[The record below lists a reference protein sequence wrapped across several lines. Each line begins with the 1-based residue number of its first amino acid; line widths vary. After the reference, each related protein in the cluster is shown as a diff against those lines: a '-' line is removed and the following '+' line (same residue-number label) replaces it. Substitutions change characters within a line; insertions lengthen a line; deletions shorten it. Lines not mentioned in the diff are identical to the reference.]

1 VVVSVV
7 VVVAAVVFAVVVVA
21 SVVVASVVVASVVV
35 AAVVVAAVVVVAA
48 GSSVLPQATN
58 AAAHIM
64 IASTEASTLI
74 MVDFI
79 VIISLLK
86 IFSRCVAELLLESK
100 FMIAPKSLF
109 VKFFCQLPHSNWHF
123 RHYADF
129 SRSFFVVF
137 DPTFCLNVADA

>member
-1 VVVSVV
+1 V
-7 VVVAAVVFAVVVVA
+7 VVVAAVVVAAVVA
-21 SVVVASVVVASVVV
+21 SVVASVV

-129 SRSFFVVF
+129 LRSFFVVF

>member
-7 VVVAAVVFAVVVVA
+7 VVAVVVFAVVVA

-35 AAVVVAAVVVVAA
+35 AAVVVAAVVVAA

-79 VIISLLK
+79 VIFSLLK
-86 IFSRCVAELLLESK
+86 IFPGVSVGILVVA
-100 FMIAPKSLF
+100 
-109 VKFFCQLPHSNWHF
+109 
-123 RHYADF
+123 
-129 SRSFFVVF
+129 
-137 DPTFCLNVADA
+137 

>member
-1 VVVSVV
+1 VV
-7 VVVAAVVFAVVVVA
+7 
-21 SVVVASVVVASVVV
+21 VVV
-35 AAVVVAAVVVVAA
+35 AAVVVAAVVASVVASVVATVVVAAVVVAA

-79 VIISLLK
+79 VIFSLLI

-129 SRSFFVVF
+129 LRSFFVVF